1 MAAVP
6 EATLNSGG
14 FGALKPQLGNKLL
27 LIAGIAAVVAVM
39 VVVWLWSKQ
48 PDYRVLFA
56 NFADKDG
63 GTIVASLEQM
73 NVPYRL
79 SDGGSAILVPAAQ
92 VHEVRLKL
100 AAQGLPKGG
109 SIGFELLENQKF
121 GVSQFVE
128 QVNFQRAL

>member
-48 PDYRVLFA
+48 PDYRVLFS

-63 GTIVASLEQM
+63 GAIVASLEQM
-73 NVPYRL
+73 NVPYRV

-92 VHEVRLKL
+92 VHDVRLKL